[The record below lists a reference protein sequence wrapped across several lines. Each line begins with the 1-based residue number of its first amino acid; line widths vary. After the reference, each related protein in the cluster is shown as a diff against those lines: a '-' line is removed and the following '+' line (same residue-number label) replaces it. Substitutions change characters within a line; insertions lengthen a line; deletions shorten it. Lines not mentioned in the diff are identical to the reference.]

1 MSFRTTGNPVS
12 DRPDLNRILAIGL
25 NHAMASHTMP
35 PDLTALSIGTVMY
48 TVLECEKPMM
58 LPEPEPVPRLEPDA
72 AIKLVRKG
80 IDSLCEEICYSKEIA
95 APLLFDIQNA
105 RKATLDRSQTHI
117 CITNLLCNDHKSSD
131 EIADFYGLITASYK
145 LKMLKDSNTWTVEVL
160 VRRRFVPSKWDTPG
174 VIDQK
179 RVGTTHGLT
188 LEYDLSDKIANA
200 EALRILYDVTTT
212 TRHFAPEQNADQ
224 TAHASFVAETAK
236 MVTNL
241 WERLR
246 KTSSSENGELFCG
259 FLFLPQESHERVE
272 MRSLYDQIEHTTSEY
287 KLIYNQM
294 IADGSVSWSEGELLN
309 KLDECGLKLYPLYR
323 QYWNLAESP
332 PVAQWFSQQ
341 AKIFPNDPISLHEA
355 KLLLAIIRQLFADTI
370 ESLLSAPTE
379 EFGRLRL
386 DNFAGDFRG
395 KRSRQADR
403 SVSS

>member
-145 LKMLKDSNTWTVEVL
+145 LKMLKGSNTV
-160 VRRRFVPSKWDTPG
+160 
-174 VIDQK
+174 
-179 RVGTTHGLT
+179 
-188 LEYDLSDKIANA
+188 
-200 EALRILYDVTTT
+200 
-212 TRHFAPEQNADQ
+212 
-224 TAHASFVAETAK
+224 
-236 MVTNL
+236 
-241 WERLR
+241 
-246 KTSSSENGELFCG
+246 
-259 FLFLPQESHERVE
+259 
-272 MRSLYDQIEHTTSEY
+272 
-287 KLIYNQM
+287 
-294 IADGSVSWSEGELLN
+294 DG
-309 KLDECGLKLYPLYR
+309 
-323 QYWNLAESP
+323 
-332 PVAQWFSQQ
+332 
-341 AKIFPNDPISLHEA
+341 
-355 KLLLAIIRQLFADTI
+355 
-370 ESLLSAPTE
+370 
-379 EFGRLRL
+379 
-386 DNFAGDFRG
+386 
-395 KRSRQADR
+395 
-403 SVSS
+403 

>member
-1 MSFRTTGNPVS
+1 
-12 DRPDLNRILAIGL
+12 
-25 NHAMASHTMP
+25 MP

-117 CITNLLCNDHKSSD
+117 CITNLLCNDHNSCD
-131 EIADFYGLITASYK
+131 EIAYYGLITASYK
-145 LKMLKDSNTWTVEVL
+145 LKMLKGSNKWTVEVL

-179 RVGTTHGLT
+179 RVGTTHGLA
-188 LEYDLSDKIANA
+188 LECDLSDKIANA

-212 TRHFAPEQNADQ
+212 TRSFASEQNADE
-224 TAHASFVAETAK
+224 TAYASFVAETAK
-236 MVTNL
+236 MVTHL

-246 KTSSSENGELFCG
+246 KISSSENGELFGG

-294 IADGSVSWSEGELLN
+294 ITAPYGSVSWREGELLN
-309 KLDECGLKLYPLYR
+309 KLDACGLKLGPLYR
-323 QYWNLAESP
+323 QYWKLAESP

-341 AKIFPNDPISLHEA
+341 SDALISLQEA
-355 KLLLAIIRQLFADTI
+355 KLLLVIIRQLFADTI
-370 ESLLSAPTE
+370 ESLMSAPTE
-379 EFGRLRL
+379 EFGRLHL
-386 DNFAGDFRG
+386 DNFSDDFRG